1 MKTVASIS
9 FLDNHSLSM
18 DMEAVHQVEI
28 TPPMEV
34 EPGLW
39 AASLLIRADSG
50 SVAIQLLADDPSKL
64 DVKTATE

>member
-18 DMEAVHQVEI
+18 DVEAVQQIEL
-28 TPPMEV
+28 TPPMEL

-39 AASLLIRADSG
+39 TSSLLIRADSG
-50 SVAIQLLADDPSKL
+50 TIAIQFLADSEDRLTPNAKN
-64 DVKTATE
+64 